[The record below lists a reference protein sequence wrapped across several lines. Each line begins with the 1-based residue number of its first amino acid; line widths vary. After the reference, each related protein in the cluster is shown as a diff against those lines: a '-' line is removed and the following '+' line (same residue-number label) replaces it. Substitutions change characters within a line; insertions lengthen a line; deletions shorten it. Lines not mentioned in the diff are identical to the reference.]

1 MKPSNSQDS
10 LKAALMI
17 SFHFSTLH
25 VSDVLYLT
33 SISLDSEKTSN
44 MYTNFVVNANVFIF
58 QMLFNWLNAPVAL
71 HIRTLISFSIY
82 HLMYLIVAPRFLIRM
97 CDLLYRST
105 GFPPWTVISS
115 VLSLGRPI
123 RCIQWSMNCCTQMWL
138 HPFSTQNL
146 ITLA

>member
-10 LKAALMI
+10 SKAALMI

-58 QMLFNWLNAPVAL
+58 PDVIQLIKCPCCFAYPHTYLFLNLPSDVPN
-71 HIRTLISFSIY
+71 RGSQ
-82 HLMYLIVAPRFLIRM
+82 VP
-97 CDLLYRST
+97 
-105 GFPPWTVISS
+105 
-115 VLSLGRPI
+115 
-123 RCIQWSMNCCTQMWL
+123 N
-138 HPFSTQNL
+138 
-146 ITLA
+146 

>member
-10 LKAALMI
+10 SKAALMI

-25 VSDVLYLT
+25 VSDVLYIT

-44 MYTNFVVNANVFIF
+44 MYTNFVVNANVLIF
-58 QMLFNWLNAPVAL
+58 PDVIQLIKCPFAL
-71 HIRTLISFSIY
+71 HNRTLISFSIY
-82 HLMYLIVAPRFLIRM
+82 HLMYLIVAPRFLSRM